1 MSSSGSDSEGPFAC
15 GCLNLRVHTQTTSD
29 KRTSLEDIS
38 DVLECQLDSEAIQV
52 ELRALVEVK
61 PGSSIDPNINVVRC
75 LLCKQPVLYYKPAH
89 PSSMPSTQQRQL
101 PPAYSP
107 AYLAKEAMDPKTVRE
122 SMKMSEYSEPFGV
135 LLQAAFVGSAASSS
149 GVRGNSHIPREIQ
162 QKAAEFMQRNEAAK
176 NERVHEFIRAQD
188 QALER
193 IRRRA
198 TDECNIIADIVS
210 HVQPQ
215 ALDNQGGASLRKD
228 SVGSSGLAAMLRGR
242 SHSNVGSLPAPSI
255 GGRMANPFARSGADS
270 SKYNRG
276 TDVDGLFDLD
286 DDVDGGGMLPGGL
299 QGVANST
306 ASPAGFRHVSGG
318 VFGRGFSNRR
328 SSSRQ
333 SDEHSDD
340 FERDEPAFG
349 NFDDARIGA
358 RLSALNMSSQ
368 QEERTGGGNLS
379 QMLSGSMPR
388 QIPAY
393 GSSSLAGAHTLN
405 RREFQQRADEIE
417 MNRRREQMVRG
428 LPKTF
433 VPPHQLMDRIHESG
447 ASELL
452 IGSKPRD
459 SHAIGRMSNNDS
471 SDELQV
477 AAAEEVGTPTSEYSD
492 TVEQPER
499 TESPP
504 PPPEVVESAA
514 DPENDDIST
523 QLSPQLPLPDS
534 PAENDNNEP
543 VAPLPGLVF
552 IIGAMEKLLGTRE
565 GKRRE
570 GKAALDKALGV
581 LGPKSQAQR
590 SQEDSWLSRADVDCV
605 IEALD
610 VVCRAA
616 LSSSATATL
625 VVALDC
631 VEKLVSFHY
640 FDHIS
645 DLPTAA
651 SVAQRL
657 RSNRRQA
664 ATEPDGDQ
672 RLMREAI
679 VEADVL
685 RSSVFTGIADRL
697 VAVVAMCFQG
707 ENTADAVQ
715 LQIVKA
721 LFALISSERLPVRQ
735 SSMLTTIRTAYN
747 VFVLAR
753 SPSNQTIAQGTL
765 TQMVHLVLSRVPTET
780 DDDDEE
786 EEEDDEDAS
795 NLQSPLTSPLPPA
808 SSTSNSGGK
817 PAGAVNDGAARDAF
831 LLLRALCKLSMRQIP
846 NDHIADGKSPQLRSR
861 CLALNLIRLAL
872 AEHTA
877 VFTTAFVYLRSAS
890 SSDSSHKQQ
899 LAPSAGGDGV
909 ADGDEFGDSEGPDHA
924 ISQQIEMAAAS
935 RKRENG
941 DLPPLPADAEPSEE
955 ELPLT
960 DDAPDT
966 SPSSSSVAVPLV
978 GVIRQYLSLSLS
990 RNLVSSNAMVLDLGL
1005 AIFEL
1010 TMQHV
1015 RSYLRREIEVIFREI
1030 MLPMLE
1036 TKSSG
1041 SLYQR
1046 GRVLQT
1052 LGRVLAHPALVVE
1065 LYLNYDC
1072 AEDSR
1077 VNVFQR
1083 VAEILCKLGG
1093 SHVALPPKNS
1103 PHHWLASSVAVE
1115 GAPSSEAAAVV
1126 TAAWRAV
1133 QQRPTVF
1140 NTPLA
1145 VVLQSAGLANGA
1157 VITSRPRG
1165 GSAEQRRPS
1174 RTYSTSSQGTGV
1186 ASSAAAV
1193 GSAAQS
1199 SAAALMYSGLQ
1210 FGAVGDRALPIP
1222 LVDEYLVRQ
1231 WALEALAAMLQS
1243 MVVWS
1248 DRLAGTGSG
1257 LSPSVTAEGVAEAS
1271 SRGAT
1276 PVALANGPVGASA
1289 SGSTL
1294 QSEGGAATA
1303 VASDDP
1309 QELSSI
1315 KQRKERFEAGNK
1327 LFSLKPKKGIE
1338 SWKASGF
1345 IKSSDPLD
1353 VAQFL
1358 YTNVSQGIDK
1368 LQLGEY
1374 LGEGD
1379 AYNVAVMHA
1388 FVDKMEFADMEFVD
1402 ALRLFLQSFRL
1413 PGESQKIDRFMLKFA
1428 ERYVMGNPGAG
1439 FANADTVYVL
1449 AYSTVMLN
1457 TDQHSPQVRNRMTK
1471 AEFINNNRGI
1481 NDGKNLDPAL
1491 LERIYDQIVHNEIK
1505 MKDDPLEGKLQS
1517 RGDSGAGGP
1526 LFVLWGNNTANRI
1539 REQHAHASAAMAAK
1553 SEQSIRSMVRL
1564 RRKHGSGRRRS
1575 STSAS
1580 PARAGSLATLD
1591 TWAMLLDM
1599 TDYLHATRPD
1609 HIAPMFGAIWAAV
1622 LAALS
1627 VPMQTSPDP
1636 HVVAA
1641 SLIGFQSGIA
1651 LSCRFRMPLE
1661 RATFVT
1667 TLRNFTQLQNL
1678 AEMKRKHVEAIR
1690 ALIEVAASRPD
1701 VGDGLAESWL
1711 DVLQC
1716 VSQLE
1721 RLQLLTQG
1729 SESAAAFGR
1738 SGGRTSSG
1746 STADSGSMFG
1756 FTGLSSAQS
1765 NSSGSQSISARAFF
1779 RPPASVTVGGVAAAS
1794 ASSSTRSSN
1803 TLVPTVS
1810 VAELAKLE
1818 TNSQVLVVLVDRL
1831 FTSSV
1836 HLSGSGIVDFVGALS
1851 RVAWSELTAAF
1862 QGDNSNAQHKQGHAR
1877 RGSAAVSAR
1886 GQGAAPSRLFSLT
1899 KIVEISYYNMGRI
1912 RVEWSQIWAILGP
1925 LFDRVGAYSDTR
1937 AALFALD
1944 SLRQLSMKFL
1954 EKEELPHFAFQKEF
1968 LRPFA
1973 DILEGYIPET
1983 SPTPVGGDGNS
1994 PRRRSAVVVVDVM
2007 VKDMVLR
2014 CVHQIVQAAA
2024 LHIRSGWKAI
2034 LNVAQIA
2041 ARDGND
2047 SIAEMGF
2054 LIAKAC
2060 AEQHGPQMWMLA
2072 TARVQPID
2080 GHQRGSNSGSGD
2092 QEVAAVEVVS
2102 VAGIEYFHELIDCLN
2117 EFAVGAATRRP
2128 RFALG
2133 AIDTLYVASVALGKQ
2148 VLAHPSYAKAE
2159 NISLDDQPLYRV
2171 WMPVLRALHEVVMH
2185 TEDLEVRTRALDSF
2199 FRLVMAH
2206 GQHFSRGLWAS
2217 VLRDLVFAMF
2227 ADLRDPSASR
2237 RFATVD
2243 DLELWFSTTLIKAL
2257 RHLISLFSRYYPTHL
2272 SNAMMSEVLEL
2283 LVMCIAQPSEILG
2296 KIGTS
2301 CLQDLIRSNH
2311 SKWDDEAW
2319 GLVCETLARLFNWS
2333 QPRELFTIAGASWEA
2348 EQRVT
2353 ASTNG
2358 SPPVSDSGSAVLPPI
2373 SPAVRK
2379 TPNTQA
2385 HAANRPSPLRTGG
2398 SAASLLSSTDGNDT
2412 PSPSTAPSTPV
2423 VESIGSVMPI
2433 NVSAKP
2439 LPRAGSTV
2447 SASAD
2452 GKPDYLHITLKCILQ
2467 LLLIQTL
2474 GELFGANVE
2483 GSGPVAAVESQAAG
2497 DDLYCHLSAHHLFIL
2512 LDCLDQSRAF
2522 AHRFNMNRKVRR
2534 RLVEMGVM
2542 PTMPSLLKQETGSV
2556 LVELHIL
2563 QRMHLDAM
2571 GVAYTMKR
2579 KQDCVPPA
2587 VIAERETVADEV
2599 DDRLAMLMRTV
2610 FVQYGSASSSRVDSS
2625 GVSEDNS
2632 DVVDHKY
2639 KRSVQLVSA
2648 KTTSDLS
2655 SAEAKRSLVVTSSWH
2670 GSLIATLGHISEL
2683 SKSKDAAKPFK
2694 AAVSRHWPELVDTLG
2709 VAASVRDFDVV
2720 GGVQRVLAI
2729 AGAELKLSASK
2740 YTIEE

>member
-1 MSSSGSDSEGPFAC
+1 
-15 GCLNLRVHTQTTSD
+15 
-29 KRTSLEDIS
+29 
-38 DVLECQLDSEAIQV
+38 
-52 ELRALVEVK
+52 
-61 PGSSIDPNINVVRC
+61 
-75 LLCKQPVLYYKPAH
+75 
-89 PSSMPSTQQRQL
+89 
-101 PPAYSP
+101 
-107 AYLAKEAMDPKTVRE
+107 
-122 SMKMSEYSEPFGV
+122 
-135 LLQAAFVGSAASSS
+135 
-149 GVRGNSHIPREIQ
+149 
-162 QKAAEFMQRNEAAK
+162 
-176 NERVHEFIRAQD
+176 
-188 QALER
+188 
-193 IRRRA
+193 
-198 TDECNIIADIVS
+198 
-210 HVQPQ
+210 
-215 ALDNQGGASLRKD
+215 
-228 SVGSSGLAAMLRGR
+228 
-242 SHSNVGSLPAPSI
+242 
-255 GGRMANPFARSGADS
+255 
-270 SKYNRG
+270 
-276 TDVDGLFDLD
+276 
-286 DDVDGGGMLPGGL
+286 
-299 QGVANST
+299 
-306 ASPAGFRHVSGG
+306 
-318 VFGRGFSNRR
+318 
-328 SSSRQ
+328 
-333 SDEHSDD
+333 
-340 FERDEPAFG
+340 
-349 NFDDARIGA
+349 
-358 RLSALNMSSQ
+358 
-368 QEERTGGGNLS
+368 
-379 QMLSGSMPR
+379 
-388 QIPAY
+388 
-393 GSSSLAGAHTLN
+393 
-405 RREFQQRADEIE
+405 
-417 MNRRREQMVRG
+417 
-428 LPKTF
+428 
-433 VPPHQLMDRIHESG
+433 
-447 ASELL
+447 
-452 IGSKPRD
+452 
-459 SHAIGRMSNNDS
+459 MSNNDS
-471 SDELQV
+471 SDESRV
-477 AAAEEVGTPTSEYSD
+477 SAEEVGTPTSEYSD
-492 TVEQPER
+492 TTEHPER
-499 TESPP
+499 TDSPPIAEPASDHEEITDTPP
-504 PPPEVVESAA
+504 PPLPMA
-514 DPENDDIST
+514 DSVADSKDAST
-523 QLSPQLPLPDS
+523 HLPLPDS
-534 PAENDNNEP
+534 GDLAPAANDSGEP

-552 IIGAMEKLLGTRE
+552 IIGAMEKLQGTRE
-565 GKRRE
+565 GKRPE
-570 GKAALDKALGV
+570 CKAALEKALGV
-581 LGPKSQAQR
+581 LGPKSQGQR
-590 SQEDSWLSRADVDCV
+590 SQEDSWLRRSEVDTV
-605 IEALD
+605 IEALE

-616 LSSSATATL
+616 LSSSAAGTL
-625 VVALDC
+625 VVGLDC

-657 RSNRRQA
+657 RSNRRA
-664 ATEPDGDQ
+664 VEADDDQ

-685 RSSVFTGIADRL
+685 RTSAFTGIADRL

-707 ENTADAVQ
+707 ESTADAVQ

-721 LFALISSERLPVRQ
+721 LFALISSERLHVRQ
-735 SSMLTTIRTAYN
+735 SSMLATIRTTYN
-747 VFVLAR
+747 VFVQAR

-765 TQMVHLVLSRVPTET
+765 TQMVHLVLSRVPTES
-780 DDDDEE
+780 DDDED
-786 EEEDDEDAS
+786 EEEDAS
-795 NLQSPLTSPLPPA
+795 GLQSPVAPA
-808 SSTSNSGGK
+808 SSVSGGEAK
-817 PAGAVNDGAARDAF
+817 ATNDGAARDAF

-846 NDHIADGKSPQLRSR
+846 NDHFADGKSPQLRSR

-877 VFTTAFVYLRSAS
+877 VFTTGYVYLRSAR
-890 SSDSSHKQQ
+890 SSDGEKP
-899 LAPSAGGDGV
+899 LPVAGG
-909 ADGDEFGDSEGPDHA
+909 DGDEFGDTEGPDHA
-924 ISQQIEMAAAS
+924 ITQQMEMVAAS

-941 DLPPLPADAEPSEE
+941 DLPPLPSEGVEGEHPAGDAAPS
-955 ELPLT
+955 L
-960 DDAPDT
+960 
-966 SPSSSSVAVPLV
+966 VAVPLI

-1005 AIFEL
+1005 GIFEL
-1010 TMQHV
+1010 TMQHM

-1030 MLPMLE
+1030 MLPLLE

-1083 VAEILCKLGG
+1083 VAEILCRLGG

-1103 PHHWLASSVAVE
+1103 PHYWLASSAVE

-1126 TAAWRAV
+1126 AAAWRAV

-1145 VVLQSAGLANGA
+1145 LVLQSAGLANSA
-1157 VITSRPRG
+1157 PVTMRSRG
-1165 GSAEQRRPS
+1165 VSTEKRRPS
-1174 RTYSTSSQGTGV
+1174 HAYSTSSQGTGA
-1186 ASSAAAV
+1186 ASSAI
-1193 GSAAQS
+1193 GAQSS
-1199 SAAALMYSGLQ
+1199 SAAALMYGGLQ
-1210 FGAVGDRALPIP
+1210 FGTAGERALPA
-1222 LVDEYLVRQ
+1222 VDDYLVRQ

-1248 DRLAGTGSG
+1248 DRLAGAGSG
-1257 LSPSVTAEGVAEAS
+1257 VAMSASPEGEAEAPP
-1271 SRGAT
+1271 RGGT
-1276 PVALANGPVGASA
+1276 PAALANGTQGAVPNADS
-1289 SGSTL
+1289 
-1294 QSEGGAATA
+1294 GAANEG

-1338 SWKASGF
+1338 SWRATGF
-1345 IKSSDPLD
+1345 IKSGDPVD
-1353 VAQFL
+1353 VARFL
-1358 YTNVSQGIDK
+1358 FTSVGQGIDK

-1388 FVDKMEFADMEFVD
+1388 FVDNMEFGDMEFVE

-1413 PGESQKIDRFMLKFA
+1413 PGEGQKIDRFMLKFA
-1428 ERYVMGNPGAG
+1428 ERYVMGNPGSG

-1449 AYSTVMLN
+1449 AYSTIMLN
-1457 TDQHSPQVRNRMTK
+1457 TDQHSPQVKNRMTR

-1481 NDGKNLDPAL
+1481 NDGKNLDQAL
-1491 LERIYDQIVHNEIK
+1491 LERIYEQIAHNEIK
-1505 MKDDPLEGKLQS
+1505 MKDDPLEGKLPS
-1517 RGDSGAGGP
+1517 SDGGAGGP
-1526 LFVLWGNNTANRI
+1526 LFVLWGNSTANRI

-1553 SEQSIRSMVRL
+1553 SEQSIRGMVRL
-1564 RRKHGSGRRRS
+1564 QRKRGPSGRRRS
-1575 STSAS
+1575 SASES

-1609 HIAPMFGAIWAAV
+1609 HIAPMFGAVWAAV

-1667 TLRNFTQLQNL
+1667 TLRNFTLLQNL

-1729 SESAAAFGR
+1729 SESVGR
-1738 SGGRTSSG
+1738 SSSG
-1746 STADSGSMFG
+1746 AAADSGSIFG
-1756 FTGLSSAQS
+1756 FSGLSSGQG
-1765 NSSGSQSISARAFF
+1765 SGSQSISARAFF
-1779 RPPASVTVGGVAAAS
+1779 RPPSSVTVGGAG
-1794 ASSSTRSSN
+1794 SSSARSSH
-1803 TLVPTVS
+1803 TLVPNVS

-1851 RVAWSELTAAF
+1851 RVAWSELTASF
-1862 QGDNSNAQHKQGHAR
+1862 REDGGNAQQKQGHAR
-1877 RGSAAVSAR
+1877 HGSAAR
-1886 GQGAAPSRLFSLT
+1886 GQGAMASSRLFSLT

-1973 DILEGYIPET
+1973 DILEGYIPEASL
-1983 SPTPVGGDGNS
+1983 SPSADGGVQ
-1994 PRRRSAVVVVDVM
+1994 RRRSAVVIVDVL

-2041 ARDGND
+2041 ARDAND

-2054 LIAKAC
+2054 LIAKTC

-2072 TARVQPID
+2072 TARVQAVD
-2080 GHQRGSNSGSGD
+2080 GPQRGSSSGGG
-2092 QEVAAVEVVS
+2092 EHEMVEVVS

-2133 AIDTLYVASVALGKQ
+2133 AIDTLYVAAVALGKQ
-2148 VLAHPSYAKAE
+2148 VLTHPNYTMAE

-2199 FRLVMAH
+2199 FRLFMGH
-2206 GQHFSRGLWAS
+2206 GQHFSRGMWSS

-2257 RHLISLFSRYYPTHL
+2257 RHLIALFSRYYPTHL
-2272 SNAMMSEVLEL
+2272 SNAMMAEVLEL

-2301 CLQDLIRSNH
+2301 CLQDLVRSNH
-2311 SKWDDEAW
+2311 AKWDDEAW
-2319 GLVCETLARLFNWS
+2319 GMVCETLARLFNWS

-2348 EQRVT
+2348 EQRVN
-2353 ASTNG
+2353 NG
-2358 SPPVSDSGSAVLPPI
+2358 STGAPDSGGSALPPV

-2379 TPNTQA
+2379 TPSTQA
-2385 HAANRPSPLRTGG
+2385 HAANRPSPLRTTG

-2423 VESIGSVMPI
+2423 VESGGAMPI

-2439 LPRAGSTV
+2439 LPRAGGTV
-2447 SASAD
+2447 SGSAD
-2452 GKPDYLHITLKCILQ
+2452 SKPDYMHITLKCILQ

-2474 GELFGANVE
+2474 GELFGANVD
-2483 GSGPVAAVESQAAG
+2483 GSGGTVAGS

-2522 AHRFNMNRKVRR
+2522 AHRFNMSRKVRR

-2571 GVAYTMKR
+2571 GVVYPMKH
-2579 KQDCVPPA
+2579 KQDCVPA
-2587 VIAERETVADEV
+2587 SVVVERQAAADEV
-2599 DDRLAMLMRTV
+2599 DDRLAVLVRSV
-2610 FVQYGSASSSRVDSS
+2610 FVQYGNS
-2625 GVSEDNS
+2625 GVAEGED
-2632 DVVDHKY
+2632 VADHSY
-2639 KRSVQLVSA
+2639 KRCVRIVSA
-2648 KTTSDLS
+2648 QNTPDLS
-2655 SAEAKRSLVVTSSWH
+2655 SAEGKRSLVVTSSWRA
-2670 GSLIATLGHISEL
+2670 SLVACLGHISQL
-2683 SKSKDAAKPFK
+2683 AASKDTAKPFR
-2694 AAVSRHWPELVDTLG
+2694 AAVQRHWPELIDTLG
-2709 VAASVRDFDVV
+2709 AAAGVRDFDVV

-2729 AGAELKLSASK
+2729 AGTELRLSASK
-2740 YTIEE
+2740 YAIEE